1 MENVSF
7 VLFCFFVFL
16 LAFHCGFFF
25 MKGRKNGVVFEVFL
39 LNSLCGKLILSA
51 FFCLQL
57 EDAAKILILQFIKWL
72 KKHNVAG

>member
-1 MENVSF
+1 M
-7 VLFCFFVFL
+7 
-16 LAFHCGFFF
+16 
-25 MKGRKNGVVFEVFL
+25 VFEVFL